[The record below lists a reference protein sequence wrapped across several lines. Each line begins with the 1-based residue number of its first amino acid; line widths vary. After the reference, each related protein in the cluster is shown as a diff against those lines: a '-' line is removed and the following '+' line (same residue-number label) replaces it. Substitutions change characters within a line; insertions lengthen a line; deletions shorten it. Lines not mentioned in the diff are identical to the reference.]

1 MAVMT
6 YSDAR
11 ANLKDV
17 MDRAIRD
24 QEEVVITRRKGEAVV
39 VLSLDNWTSVCETLH
54 LLSTPANTA
63 ALRRS
68 IEQLDA
74 GRGQERDLIDP

>member
-6 YSDAR
+6 YTDAR
-11 ANLKDV
+11 ANFRAV

-24 QEEVVITRRKGEAVV
+24 QDEIVVTRRKGEAVV
-39 VLSLDNWTSVCETLH
+39 VVSLEAWSSIQETLH

-68 IEQLDA
+68 IAELDA
-74 GRGQERDLIDP
+74 GRGRERDLIEP

>member
-6 YSDAR
+6 FTDAR

-17 MDRAIRD
+17 MDRAIHD
-24 QEEVVITRRKGEAVV
+24 QEEVIVTRRKGEAVV
-39 VLSLDNWTSVCETLH
+39 VLSLENWSSIRETLH

-68 IEQLDA
+68 IAQLEA
-74 GRGQERDLIDP
+74 GDGEERELLGK

>member
-6 YSDAR
+6 FSEAR
-11 ANLKDV
+11 ANMREV
-17 MDRAIRD
+17 MDRAIHD
-24 QEEVVITRRKGEAVV
+24 QEEVIITRRKGEAVV
-39 VLSLDNWTSVCETLH
+39 VLSLENWSSIAETLH

-68 IEQLDA
+68 IAELDA
-74 GRGQERDLIDP
+74 GGGSERELITR